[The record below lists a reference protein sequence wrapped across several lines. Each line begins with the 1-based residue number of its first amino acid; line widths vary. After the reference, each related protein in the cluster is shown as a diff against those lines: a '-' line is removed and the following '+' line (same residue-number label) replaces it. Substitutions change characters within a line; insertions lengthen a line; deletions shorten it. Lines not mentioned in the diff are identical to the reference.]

1 MRQAIKAQLLTELP
15 QLTAVYAYGESV
27 PQGSEP
33 YAVLVQGEERFE
45 NAWAGYRRSYEV
57 RLYPGPGG
65 GMADG
70 SDGLAA
76 QAVQSLHRRRLPIAG
91 GGAFSCLYEG
101 ALGEETAE
109 PPADPAAVKLRFG
122 VRGLRYEAAVEPE
135 TEAGAGAEAEAGAG
149 AEAGVGVGA
158 GAGAGAGAEVT
169 PSGADPWLAALG
181 SWSLQRLGPG
191 WSSYCGQWPQDYQ
204 PPAILWRITGMKTE
218 ALSSGAI
225 EVTKRLTGH
234 VLGAGSRQEEEAVL
248 RLLSGLAAFGKIP
261 LTANAGDGTAGA
273 TGGGSVRFLTVADAP
288 TAELGADAFGTG
300 QLSLVLRCKTAISA
314 EEKPLVGKVNFT
326 MG

>member
-15 QLTAVYAYGESV
+15 QLTAVYAYGESI

-57 RLYPGPGG
+57 RLYSGPGG

-76 QAVQSLHRRRLPIAG
+76 QAVQALHRRRLPIEG

-101 ALGEETAE
+101 TPGEETAE
-109 PPADPAAVKLRFG
+109 PPADPVAVKLRFG
-122 VRGLRYEAAVEPE
+122 VRGLRYEAAAEPE
-135 TEAGAGAEAEAGAG
+135 TEAGAGAEAEAG
-149 AEAGVGVGA
+149 VGA
-158 GAGAGAGAEVT
+158 GAEPGAVAEVT
-169 PSGADPWLAALG
+169 PGGGDPWLAALA

-204 PPAILWRITGMKTE
+204 PPAVLWRITGMKTE
-218 ALSSGAI
+218 ALSSGVI
-225 EVTKRLTGH
+225 EVTKRMNGH
-234 VLGAGSRQEEEAVL
+234 VLGTDAWKEQEAVL

-273 TGGGSVRFLTVADAP
+273 MGGGLVRFLTVADAP
-288 TAELGADAFGTG
+288 TAELEAGAFDTG
-300 QLSLVLRCKTAISA
+300 QLSLVLRCKTAIST